1 MHVNILV
8 HNNKT
13 VRLPPESLLCLSDIY
28 GSEMPICNST
38 ILIKN
43 IWAEVLP
50 PANEVCEGYVFTRV
64 CLSTGGVVSQHALQV
79 SSPHPGGKLRGLAW
93 GGISRPT
100 PRGVSRSTPRG
111 VYPSMHWG
119 RRPPPTATAAGGT
132 HPSGMHSCHHS
143 FCSSLLPNYGTKL
156 FWMVGVTIVL
166 GH

>member
-64 CLSTGGVVSQHALQV
+64 CLSTGGVGIPACLAGFQPTPKGEVEGSGLGWDLQAHTQGGLQVHTQGGVSQYALRQ
-79 SSPHPGGKLRGLAW
+79 
-93 GGISRPT
+93 T
-100 PRGVSRSTPRG
+100 
-111 VYPSMHWG
+111 
-119 RRPPPTATAAGGT
+119 PPPTATAAGGT

-156 FWMVGVTIVL
+156 FWMVGVTIVW